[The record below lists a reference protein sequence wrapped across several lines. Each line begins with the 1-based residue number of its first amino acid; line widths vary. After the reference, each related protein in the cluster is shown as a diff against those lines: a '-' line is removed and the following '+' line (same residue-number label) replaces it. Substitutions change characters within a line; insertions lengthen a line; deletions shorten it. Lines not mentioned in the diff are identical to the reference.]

1 MWKKQKACNK
11 FSVVHQVRL
20 QAISVQVAEDVM
32 KGETSFIF
40 SIITV
45 FPFFLMARL
54 YPVRVDVALTAFNQD
69 NI

>member
-1 MWKKQKACNK
+1 M
-11 FSVVHQVRL
+11 HQVRL

-32 KGETSFIF
+32 KGEISLIF